1 MAGKMLLPYLGG
13 AAAVWTTCV
22 LFFQFILLI
31 GYVYAHLLSRISD
44 TRKQMLAHL
53 AVLLLP
59 LAFLPIRF
67 GTVST
72 QSLSLHPSAQLL
84 LMLMTSTGV
93 PFFVIS
99 STAPLV
105 QKWFSQSRQ
114 EASQD
119 PYFLYSASNAGSLLA
134 LIAYPFIIEPRIGV
148 AAQTRLWGLG
158 YRILFGLLVLT
169 VAGLHQRQRAVINGP
184 DTGNARP
191 MDGKSRLFW
200 AAAASVPSALIPAA
214 PNQ

>member
-13 AAAVWTTCV
+13 AAAVWTSSLV
-22 LFFQFILLI
+22 FFPFILFI

-105 QKWFSQSRQ
+105 QKWFSQSRH
-114 EASQD
+114 EASHD

-134 LIAYPFIIEPRIGV
+134 LIAYHFIIEPRIGV
-148 AAQTRLWGLG
+148 ASQTRHNGQCFH
-158 YRILFGLLVLT
+158 IL
-169 VAGLHQRQRAVINGP
+169 
-184 DTGNARP
+184 
-191 MDGKSRLFW
+191 
-200 AAAASVPSALIPAA
+200 
-214 PNQ
+214 